1 MDLFEIMLRTHV
13 AFLYRKIQHKK
24 FIVEIKDLT
33 EKKGIHS
40 TTTTKKDKLKH
51 NLE

>member
-33 EKKGIHS
+33 EKKEYIQQQQQ
-40 TTTTKKDKLKH
+40 KKI
-51 NLE
+51 N